1 MAKKKMDSPQVD
13 TESIT
18 FRCPVEVKRG
28 LEDLAYLSRKG
39 VTALLV
45 ELCTSLVTEN
55 KKRITSFRQQ
65 AVQPIKMPTYA
76 VIKQQ
81 KKKNTA
87 PITPSDIT
95 PSDELAGGVDNG
107 ED

>member
-65 AVQPIKMPTYA
+65 AGQPIKMPTYA
-76 VIKQQ
+76 VIQQ
-81 KKKNTA
+81 KKKDTV
-87 PITPSDIT
+87 PITPSDE
-95 PSDELAGGVDNG
+95 SAGVDNG
-107 ED
+107 EE